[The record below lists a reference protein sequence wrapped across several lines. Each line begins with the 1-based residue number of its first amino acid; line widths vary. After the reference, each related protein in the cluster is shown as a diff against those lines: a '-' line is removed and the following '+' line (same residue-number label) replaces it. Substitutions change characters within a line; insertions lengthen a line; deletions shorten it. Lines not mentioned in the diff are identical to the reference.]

1 MEARIAVLPIDRFF
15 VLLPL
20 FMIDWEV
27 PIDYTVS

>member
-1 MEARIAVLPIDRFF
+1 MAVLPIERFF

-27 PIDYTVS
+27 PSDPTVS